1 MPLVSIIITSYNYG
15 RFLSDAIDS
24 ALEQTYKN
32 KEVIVVDDGSTD
44 NSPEIIASYGD
55 RIIPVF
61 KENGGQA
68 SAFNAGFSVS
78 RGDIIIFLDSDDKLS
93 PHVAD
98 SVIKVWHEDISK
110 VHYRLQ
116 WIDAQGNHLNVCVPP
131 SGTLLLS
138 GDLKQVMLRQGY
150 YFTPPTS
157 GNAFGRKFLQAVMPI
172 PEEDWR
178 LYTDAYLHLYAPLYG
193 KIAAFQECLG
203 YYRVHGSNASS
214 TRGSESDADRLAG
227 EIFLRNKRDS
237 LLLEAS
243 TRMNLKAN
251 IETTVTIAKKLAL
264 LLICPDHHIIR
275 EERLTGLAFRGL
287 GAIWRESG
295 IPVWKQFVVS
305 AYFVLAFFAP
315 RDLIIKMSLW
325 YIYPEKRP
333 SFLKD
338 RC

>member
-24 ALEQTYKN
+24 ALNQTYKN

-44 NSPEIIASYGD
+44 NSRETIASYGD
-55 RIIPVF
+55 RVIPVF

-78 RGDIIIFLDSDDKLS
+78 KGDIIIFLDSDDSLC
-93 PHVAD
+93 HNAAEEIV
-98 SVIKVWHEDISK
+98 KVWHRGISK
-110 VHYRLQ
+110 VHYRLR
-116 WIDAQGNHLNVCVPP
+116 WIDAEGNHLDVCGPP
-131 SGTLLLS
+131 SGIPLPA

-150 YFTPPTS
+150 YSTPPTS
-157 GNAFGRKFLQAVMPI
+157 GNAFGREFLQIAIPI

-193 KIAAFQECLG
+193 KIAALQECLG

-214 TRGSESDADRLAG
+214 TREGDSDAERLAR

-243 TRMNLKAN
+243 NRMNLKAN
-251 IETTVTIAKKLAL
+251 IESTVIIARKLAL
-264 LLICPDHHIIR
+264 FLINPDHHLIKG
-275 EERLTGLAFRGL
+275 ERLTRLAFRGF

-305 AYFVLAFFAP
+305 AYFVLALFAP
-315 RDLIIKMSLW
+315 RDLMVKMSLW

-333 SFLKD
+333 SFSKW
-338 RC
+338 RS